1 MKRKTV
7 YLNGTPIGTA
17 STWHEVAALLAR
29 RLRRSIDSREAQDSG
44 SEGPD
49 GFYVTMAI

>member
-7 YLNGTPIGTA
+7 YLNGTPVGTA
-17 STWHEVAALLAR
+17 STWYEVAALLAR
-29 RLRRSIDSREAQDSG
+29 RLRRTIDAREAQDSG

-49 GFYVTMAI
+49 GFYVNMAI